1 MFGLGFGEILIILV
15 LALVLLGPSKL
26 PDAAK
31 QLGKGLREF
40 KKATDDLRQQF
51 EGELYSEPK
60 PQRPRLVEPPPV
72 PAAPGDAAA
81 AAGAPVV
88 AATAENV
95 PGLEAALAEPAR
107 PALEP
112 GERPAAGTVPSRPA
126 ASEPLAGAAAGEKA
140 T

>member
-26 PDAAK
+26 PEAAK

-51 EGELYSEPK
+51 EGELYSTDSK
-60 PQRPRLVEPPPV
+60 PQRPRLVEPPPASAAPDGSAPGGAT
-72 PAAPGDAAA
+72 PAAS
-81 AAGAPVV
+81 
-88 AATAENV
+88 AENV

-107 PALEP
+107 PALGP
-112 GERPAAGTVPSRPA
+112 GESPAPG
-126 ASEPLAGAAAGEKA
+126 AGAPAPAPAGKA
-140 T
+140 P

>member
-72 PAAPGDAAA
+72 PAAGEAAA
-81 AAGAPVV
+81 PPGAPAP
-88 AATAENV
+88 AATADNV

-107 PALEP
+107 PALGP
-112 GERPAAGTVPSRPA
+112 GERPVGAVPASAAVAGD
-126 ASEPLAGAAAGEKA
+126 PLPGAATGEKA
-140 T
+140 P

>member
-26 PDAAK
+26 PEAAK

-51 EGELYSEPK
+51 EGELYSDSK
-60 PQRPRLVEPPPV
+60 PQRPRLVEPPP
-72 PAAPGDAAA
+72 AAA
-81 AAGAPVV
+81 APEAP
-88 AATAENV
+88 ASIPGTPPPATAENV
-95 PGLEAALAEPAR
+95 PGLEAALAEPAV
-107 PALEP
+107 PALGP
-112 GERPAAGTVPSRPA
+112 GERPVPSPA
-126 ASEPLAGAAAGEKA
+126 AETAPGPVGATAEKA

>member
-1 MFGLGFGEILIILV
+1 MRLGFGEILIILV

-26 PDAAK
+26 PEAAK

-51 EGELYSEPK
+51 EGELYSDAK
-60 PQRPRLVEPPPV
+60 PQRPRLVEPQAPAPAGPV
-72 PAAPGDAAA
+72 APDPAPGQAL
-81 AAGAPVV
+81 P
-88 AATAENV
+88 ATASNV

-112 GERPAAGTVPSRPA
+112 GERPAAAPA
-126 ASEPLAGAAAGEKA
+126 PAPAAAGGEKA
-140 T
+140 P